1 MYLYVQSYYACGSV
15 YLTMCEYGSLNWC
28 VHSRSLSKQLE
39 HIGTTSGGYGRGSA
53 GEDI

>member
-39 HIGTTSGGYGRGSA
+39 STSGGYGRGSA
-53 GEDI
+53 EEDI